1 LRITRIGREH
11 AHVPCAK
18 TLLARSQ
25 SSPDSGVE
33 RGTAV
38 DQNGISQLTG
48 RAPRLVLE
56 DIVRDP
62 RLPAARKSYL
72 DGLLVVYG
80 DHPFLVRLLIEAGR
94 LSIFQMIAMLEAA
107 QDPARRETWLTVG
120 RLKEKMLAYGLG
132 SGRHV
137 DDLIGRLCAVGFLEL
152 RQSAPDRRIRI
163 VTAAETL
170 WAYHRNWL
178 AAHFAPLA
186 LLYPQHCY
194 EPVLRRDPTFHRHF
208 RRAGAETLPLGA
220 MLFLAAPDML
230 LFLRHAGG
238 LMVLAA
244 LLCAAMSGGSGTHAA
259 VPYGD
264 LGERFGISRTHVRR
278 LLSDAAAAGLV
289 RLHARGGRCVELLPR
304 LWESFDRGMA
314 TGMQINDLVY
324 AAASVRR
331 EAGSAMVARA
341 M

>member
-1 LRITRIGREH
+1 
-11 AHVPCAK
+11 
-18 TLLARSQ
+18 
-25 SSPDSGVE
+25 
-33 RGTAV
+33 V
-38 DQNGISQLTG
+38 DQNGISHLSG
-48 RAPRLVLE
+48 RAPRLALE

-62 RLPAARKSYL
+62 NLPAARKTYL
-72 DGLLVVYG
+72 DGLLAVYG

-94 LSIFQMIAMLEAA
+94 LSIFQMIATLEAA

-137 DDLIGRLCAVGFLEL
+137 DDLIGRLCAVGFLAL
-152 RQSAPDRRIRI
+152 RPSERDRRIRI
-163 VTAAETL
+163 LTAAETL
-170 WAYHRNWL
+170 WAHHRDWL

-186 LLYPQHCY
+186 VLYPQHGY
-194 EPVLRRDPTFHRHF
+194 ESVLRRDPAFHHHF

-244 LLCAAMSGGSGTHAA
+244 LLRAAMSGGSGTHAA

-304 LWESFDRGMA
+304 LWASFDRGMA

-331 EAGSAMVARA
+331 EAASAMMVRA
-341 M
+341 V